1 MFYIVEHGFGGWN
14 SGKFK
19 YYNRKAKAFEWALH
33 LDNEPYRT
41 TKGAMRVLF
50 QMEKKGIIKLPEL
63 GSENE
68 VHQRRYSIVSSDE
81 LYQSRLLRKAQFI
94 SALKNENKLAVG

>member
-50 QMEKKGIIKLPEL
+50 QMEKNGTIKFPVL
-63 GSENE
+63 GSEGE
-68 VHQRRYSIVSSDE
+68 VHQRRYSIVSAE
-81 LYQSRLLRKAQFI
+81 NLNKARASRRQA
-94 SALKNENKLAVG
+94 ELAVG

>member
-1 MFYIVEHGFGGWN
+1 MFYIIEHGYGGWGN
-14 SGKFK
+14 GNFK
-19 YYNRKAKAFEWALH
+19 YYNRKDKSFQWSLQ
-33 LDNEPYRT
+33 LNNQPYRT

-63 GSENE
+63 GSEDE